1 MTKEE
6 HRAAVIADSIAHQRH
21 VAETAKAEMDAAQ
34 QQANDY
40 GPNKDRYDSFRT
52 KIMRSR
58 DMFAKQYSNA
68 MESIVHLQELL
79 DSKPQAVVDY
89 GSIVVTDKQRM
100 FVSVGMGK
108 FTSGGDVYFGIS
120 ANVPVFQAIKGRRE
134 GDTFSF
140 NGVKQTIVEVF

>member
-1 MTKEE
+1 MTKKE
-6 HRAAVIADSIAHQRH
+6 HRAAVIADSIAHQKH
-21 VAETAKAEMDAAQ
+21 VAATAKAEMDAAQ

-68 MESIVHLQELL
+68 MESIVHLQELV
-79 DSKPQAVVDY
+79 DSEPKGVVDY
-89 GSIVVTDKQRM
+89 GSIVVTDRQRI

-108 FTSGGDVYFGIS
+108 FVSGGDNYFGIS
-120 ANVPVFQAIKGRRE
+120 ANVPVFEMVKGKKE
-134 GDTFSF
+134 GDAFSF
-140 NGVKQTIVEVF
+140 NGVRQIILEVF

>member
-1 MTKEE
+1 MTKKE
-6 HRAAVIADSIAHQRH
+6 HRAAVIADSIAHQKH
-21 VAETAKAEMDAAQ
+21 VAATAKAEMDAAQ

-68 MESIVHLQELL
+68 MESIVHLQELV
-79 DSKPQAVVDY
+79 DSEPKGVVDY
-89 GSIVVTDKQRM
+89 GSIVVTDRQRI

-108 FTSGGDVYFGIS
+108 FVSGNETYFGIS
-120 ANVPVFQAIKGRRE
+120 ANVPVFQVMKGKKKGE
-134 GDTFSF
+134 SFVF
-140 NGVKQTIVEVF
+140 NGVKQTIVDVF